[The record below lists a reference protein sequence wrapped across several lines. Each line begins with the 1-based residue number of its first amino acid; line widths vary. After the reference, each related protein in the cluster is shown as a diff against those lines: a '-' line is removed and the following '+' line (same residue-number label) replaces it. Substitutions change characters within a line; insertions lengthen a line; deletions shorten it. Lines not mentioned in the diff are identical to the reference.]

1 MRYGFWFIA
10 FCLLSATR
18 LGAQSADTLWEAWL
32 EQQRQ
37 AWQGWEELVVEE
49 EGHRLI
55 DAPYGLHRIRF
66 VAEMR
71 VSPKHLERK
80 IQLLEIDNRAVQ
92 TAAFRR
98 VIPPEPLWLS
108 PLLDQWP
115 PFRLLATFQPQGSSV
130 ADSTDQVACWR
141 IELLPLNRPP
151 IERATLWFARDDGRL
166 VQSRLL
172 VRGPRTPAPTVI
184 QTHFVRMGGRDLPVH
199 RQLTWL
205 HPIRRRMHRYTLLI
219 TQDLFYRNYHVK
231 TSGIP

>member
-1 MRYGFWFIA
+1 M
-10 FCLLSATR
+10 
-18 LGAQSADTLWEAWL
+18 
-32 EQQRQ
+32 
-37 AWQGWEELVVEE
+37 EE

-172 VRGPRTPAPTVI
+172 VRGRARLHLQLSKRILYEWGGDATCRCIASSPGCTPYADACTATPYSSPKICFIGTTTSKLLESPNRSWRTLAVC
-184 QTHFVRMGGRDLPVH
+184 VR
-199 RQLTWL
+199 
-205 HPIRRRMHRYTLLI
+205 
-219 TQDLFYRNYHVK
+219 
-231 TSGIP
+231 